1 MYRTVLRERRL
12 PVDRTERAS
21 KRPLL
26 LGGISNPGECDC
38 ALRGLLRAL
47 EGSRDPDRRDESAD
61 GDWGGGTDTVGARV
75 DVGVPRDDDDGGG
88 GGAAETEPWLRCANR
103 DKKLLAAEGVSRE
116 PAPPTLLDTS
126 TGSHAGTTNMGWGTQ
141 AGARARGHMVSKPA
155 TNVWVRQGET
165 RTTAISHGA
174 GFRRVSMR
182 GQLGSTL
189 DLCAA
194 HTLPGKS
201 LGTTRTDSLQRNTR
215 GHRSSSTART
225 RGANRQAMQKAV
237 VVGAG

>member
-47 EGSRDPDRRDESAD
+47 EGSRDPDRRDDSAD

-126 TGSHAGTTNMGWGTQ
+126 TGSHTGTINRRWGDTGRRACTRTYGQ
-141 AGARARGHMVSKPA
+141 QNSNKRVGATGRNTYHRDQPWCWISSGLDAWTVGLDTGPMRSSYAPGQEPGNYSHRSLAEEHARAP
-155 TNVWVRQGET
+155 
-165 RTTAISHGA
+165 
-174 GFRRVSMR
+174 
-182 GQLGSTL
+182 
-189 DLCAA
+189 
-194 HTLPGKS
+194 
-201 LGTTRTDSLQRNTR
+201 
-215 GHRSSSTART
+215 
-225 RGANRQAMQKAV
+225 
-237 VVGAG
+237 

>member
-1 MYRTVLRERRL
+1 M
-12 PVDRTERAS
+12 
-21 KRPLL
+21 
-26 LGGISNPGECDC
+26 
-38 ALRGLLRAL
+38 RAL
-47 EGSRDPDRRDESAD
+47 EGSRDPDRRDDSAD

-126 TGSHAGTTNMGWGTQ
+126 TGSHAGTTNRRWGDT
-141 AGARARGHMVSKPA
+141 GRRAC
-155 TNVWVRQGET
+155 T
-165 RTTAISHGA
+165 RTYCQQNRNKRVGATVRNTYHRDQPWCWISW
-174 GFRRVSMR
+174 VSMR
-182 GQLGSTL
+182 RQLGSTL

-201 LGTTRTDSLQRNTR
+201 LGTTRTDRLQRNTR